1 MTNSTLLDRRDHL
14 FGKGST
20 LFYEEPV
27 QLIRGEGVHMY
38 DESGRRYVDLYNNVP
53 CVGHCHPQFVE
64 TVSRQ
69 VNTLNV
75 HSRYLHESILDYAE
89 RLIARHDDSIG
100 SIIFSCTGTE
110 ENEIALRMARLAT
123 GGRGIICTDATYHG
137 NSVEVSKLT
146 RPKDHRDDV
155 RSIPFPETYR
165 NNSTEPQKHF
175 LEELQAVIDSFK
187 KDNIPFA
194 GILVCPIF
202 ANEGLPNIPAGFM
215 PAAVDLVHDAG
226 GVFIADEVQSG
237 LCRTGLWWGY
247 ELMNFV
253 PDIVT
258 MGKPLGGGIPLA
270 ATAASTELI
279 EMFRQHT
286 RYFNTCASS
295 PVQAAAGNAVLDI
308 IEQENLCENVSTV
321 GAFMRDRL
329 VKIQTEHSSIG
340 DVRGHGLFLGL
351 EWVTDLESKAP
362 DKEGVVKVVNALKDR
377 GYLTSNAG
385 AYGNVL
391 KIRPPLVFSKDD
403 AEEFLNAFEQ
413 TLETLDG

>member
-1 MTNSTLLDRRDHL
+1 MTNSALLDRRDDL

-20 LFYEEPV
+20 LFYKEPV
-27 QLIRGEGVHMY
+27 QLVRGEGVHMY
-38 DESGRRYVDLYNNVP
+38 DETGRRYMDLYNNVP
-53 CVGHCHPQFVE
+53 CVGHCHPHFVE

-89 RLIARHDDSIG
+89 RLTSRHDDSIQ

-110 ENEIALRMARLAT
+110 ANEIALRMARLAT

-146 RPKDHRDDV
+146 RPRDNQGDV
-155 RSIPFPETYR
+155 RAMPFPETYR
-165 NNSTEPQKHF
+165 NNSTDPKQHY
-175 LEELQAVIDSFK
+175 LEELQAVIDSFR

-194 GILVCPIF
+194 GMLVCPIL

-215 PAAVDLVHDAG
+215 PAAVDLVHEAG
-226 GVFIADEVQSG
+226 GLFIADEVQSG

-247 ELMNFV
+247 ELMDFV

-270 ATAASTELI
+270 ATAASKELI
-279 EMFRQHT
+279 EMFRQDT

-295 PVQAAAGNAVLDI
+295 PVQAAAGSSVLDI

-321 GAFMRDRL
+321 GTFMRERL
-329 VKIQTEHSSIG
+329 CEIQNEHPVIG

-351 EWVTDLESKAP
+351 EWISDPVSKAP
-362 DKEGVVKVVNALKDR
+362 DQDGVVKVVNTLRER

-385 AYGNVL
+385 AHHNVL

-413 TLETLDG
+413 TLDALDV

>member
-1 MTNSTLLDRRDHL
+1 MTQTAILTRRNHL

-27 QLIRGEGVHMY
+27 QLVRGEGVSIY

-110 ENEIALRMARLAT
+110 ANEIALRMARLAT

-165 NNSTEPQKHF
+165 NNSTDPQKHF

-247 ELMNFV
+247 ELMDFV

-362 DKEGVVKVVNALKDR
+362 DKEGVVKVVNALKNS

-385 AYGNVL
+385 AYDNVL

-413 TLETLDG
+413 TLETLDA

>member
-110 ENEIALRMARLAT
+110 ANEIALRMARLAT

>member
-110 ENEIALRMARLAT
+110 ANEIALRMARLAT

-146 RPKDHRDDV
+146 RPKDHRNDV

>member
-110 ENEIALRMARLAT
+110 ANEIALRMARLAT

-137 NSVEVSKLT
+137 NSVAVSKLT

-253 PDIVT
+253 PDIGT

>member
-110 ENEIALRMARLAT
+110 ANEIALRMARLAT

-413 TLETLDG
+413 TLETLDA

>member
-1 MTNSTLLDRRDHL
+1 MTQTDILTRRNRL

-110 ENEIALRMARLAT
+110 ANEIALRMARLAT

-165 NNSTEPQKHF
+165 NNSTDPQKHF

>member
-1 MTNSTLLDRRDHL
+1 MTNSALLDRRDDL

-20 LFYEEPV
+20 LFYKEPV
-27 QLIRGEGVHMY
+27 QLVRGEGVHMY
-38 DESGRRYVDLYNNVP
+38 DETGRRYMDLYNNVP
-53 CVGHCHPQFVE
+53 CVGHCHPHFVE

-89 RLIARHDDSIG
+89 RLTSRHDDSIQ

-110 ENEIALRMARLAT
+110 ANEIALRMARLAT

-146 RPKDHRDDV
+146 RPRDNQGDV
-155 RSIPFPETYR
+155 RAMPFPETYR
-165 NNSTEPQKHF
+165 NSSSDPKQQY
-175 LEELQAVIDSFK
+175 LEELQAVIDSFR

-194 GILVCPIF
+194 GMMVCPIL
-202 ANEGLPNIPAGFM
+202 ANEGLPNMPPGFM
-215 PAAVDLVHDAG
+215 SAAIDLVHEAG
-226 GVFIADEVQSG
+226 GLFIADEVQSG
-237 LCRTGLWWGY
+237 LGRTGLWWGY
-247 ELMNFV
+247 ELMDFV

-270 ATAASTELI
+270 ATAASKELI
-279 EMFRQHT
+279 EMFRQDT

-295 PVQAAAGNAVLDI
+295 PVQAAAGSAVLDI

-321 GAFMRDRL
+321 GAFMRERL
-329 VKIQTEHSSIG
+329 CGIQNEHAVIG

-351 EWVTDLESKAP
+351 EWISDPESKTP
-362 DKEGVVKVVNALKDR
+362 DQDGVVKMVNALKER

-385 AYGNVL
+385 AHHNVL

-403 AEEFLNAFEQ
+403 AQEFLTAFEQ
-413 TLETLDG
+413 TLDALDV

>member
-1 MTNSTLLDRRDHL
+1 MTQTDILTRRNRL

-27 QLIRGEGVHMY
+27 QLIRGDGVHMY

-110 ENEIALRMARLAT
+110 ANEIALRMARLAT

-413 TLETLDG
+413 TLETLDA

>member
-1 MTNSTLLDRRDHL
+1 MTQTDILTRRNRL

-110 ENEIALRMARLAT
+110 ANEIALRMARLAT

-165 NNSTEPQKHF
+165 NNSTDPQKHF

-385 AYGNVL
+385 AYDNVL

>member
-20 LFYEEPV
+20 LFFEEPV

-110 ENEIALRMARLAT
+110 ANEIALRMARLAT

-413 TLETLDG
+413 TLETLDA